1 MAYPTKVNLLP
12 AGRMLV
18 ITADALSSGELNWQD
33 SDEAA
38 ASIGVDTVQRF
49 GPFRFARQ
57 YTLTH
62 ITGELAEAQEHTNK
76 DTGTAGMQANLT
88 TIPDTENLTIP
99 ADSQVV
105 IYDDMTINGTL
116 DVDGVLKII

>member
-1 MAYPTKVNLLP
+1 
-12 AGRMLV
+12 MLV

-38 ASIGVDTVQRF
+38 ASIGVNTVQRF

>member
-1 MAYPTKVNLLP
+1 
-12 AGRMLV
+12 MLV
-18 ITADALSSGELNWQD
+18 ITADALSSGELDWQD

-38 ASIGVDTVQRF
+38 TSIGKSTVQRF
-49 GPFRFARQ
+49 GPFHIARQ
-57 YTLTH
+57 YTLTF
-62 ITGELAEAQEHTNK
+62 ITGELTESQEHTNK
-76 DTGTAGMQANLT
+76 ETGTAGMQANLT
-88 TIPDTENLTIP
+88 TIPATENLTIP